1 MKNKYMNAVPSF
13 RRKPNQPR
21 PERTVRLEK
30 NWQRDGLIWRTLA
43 THPRVCSPPIFCD

>member
-13 RRKPNQPR
+13 RRKPNQLK

-43 THPRVCSPPIFCD
+43 THPKGL